1 MTRKS
6 VARWLA
12 GIFGAAVVCTALSL
26 AHVVDPWEA
35 AAISLVVFGALFVT
49 TRLESGFEL
58 ARASFE
64 SKKRDGSRDEVS
76 QLAWSLFGRDR
87 LVTFGAMRFV
97 RTVAART
104 LSAHGLSLDSPGD
117 EERISQLIGSQS
129 ASALRTSGHTM
140 TQKQL
145 ERLLETLENLNQ
157 ENLNQENLNQEN
169 LHRAG
174 RHLAGPHQ
182 QSHSAHLTAA
192 QSTSPT
198 STSRSL

>member
-35 AAISLVVFGALFVT
+35 AAISLVVFGAIFVT

-129 ASALRTSGHTM
+129 ATALRTSGHTM

-145 ERLLETLENLNQ
+145 ERLLDTLENLNH
-157 ENLNQENLNQEN
+157 ESPNQV
-169 LHRAG
+169 G
-174 RHLAGPHQ
+174 RHLAGTNQLGHGAHSTAASST
-182 QSHSAHLTAA
+182 SHSSTSP
-192 QSTSPT
+192 QSTSRP
-198 STSRSL
+198 L

>member
-145 ERLLETLENLNQ
+145 ERLLDTLENLNQ
-157 ENLNQENLNQEN
+157 ENL
-169 LHRAG
+169 HRAGRHLAG